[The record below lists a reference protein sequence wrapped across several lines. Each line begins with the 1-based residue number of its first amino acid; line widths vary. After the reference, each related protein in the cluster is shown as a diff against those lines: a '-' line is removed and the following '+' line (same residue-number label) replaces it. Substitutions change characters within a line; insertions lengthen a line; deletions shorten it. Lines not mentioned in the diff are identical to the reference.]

1 MANATKTATENT
13 KATANKEVKSMS
25 KTTTKTASAVGVV
38 KTKSVPAVKT
48 EAKVEAPKTET
59 KNVTKINITMDE
71 VEKLFTEAGI
81 GFKHNNC
88 NYRIITGGSS
98 LNVHKHR
105 FAFYMTDVDFEK
117 VKSLKAADIEC
128 VKDGNKQAHTRPNS
142 VFFTTVETLKMVIG
156 AIAPKKLATA

>member
-1 MANATKTATENT
+1 MANTTKKTEITNKTAET
-13 KATANKEVKSMS
+13 KKVETKKSVAKTAAKTEVKAIE
-25 KTTTKTASAVGVV
+25 TK
-38 KTKSVPAVKT
+38 
-48 EAKVEAPKTET
+48 KVET
-59 KNVTKINITMDE
+59 KNVTKVNITMDE
-71 VEKLFTEAGI
+71 VEKMFTEAGI

-98 LNVHKHR
+98 LNVHTHR
-105 FAFYMTDVDFEK
+105 FAFYMTDADFDK

-128 VKDGNKQAHTRPNS
+128 VKDGNKQAHIRPNS

>member
-13 KATANKEVKSMS
+13 KATANKEAKSM
-25 KTTTKTASAVGVV
+25 KKEVATKTASKKVSGI
-38 KTKSVPAVKT
+38 T
-48 EAKVEAPKTET
+48 EAKVEAPKTES

-71 VEKLFTEAGI
+71 VEKMFTEAGI

-117 VKSLKAADIEC
+117 VKSIKAADIEC

>member
-13 KATANKEVKSMS
+13 KATANKEAKSM
-25 KTTTKTASAVGVV
+25 KKEVATKTA
-38 KTKSVPAVKT
+38 TKSVPAVKT

-71 VEKLFTEAGI
+71 VEKMFTEAGI

-117 VKSLKAADIEC
+117 VKSIKAADIEC